1 MSLVAI
7 YGGSFDP
14 IHNGHLTVINAVTSM
29 ASPDEL
35 LIFPSKVSPNKT
47 SVIASDSDRLEMIN
61 LALSCINHG
70 NTLIKIDPFE
80 LTQPA
85 PSYTIRTIRH
95 LKNRYPAN
103 TQLALVIGYDNYQH
117 FHLWDDYEHL
127 LSLLTHLLIVNRP
140 GFEQRNAILETHY
153 HHKIKFITT
162 KEIPISS
169 SQIRQE
175 LSQRN
180 TISSHVPEAVRQ
192 YIDTQ
197 KLYQIK

>member
-1 MSLVAI
+1 MSLIAI

-14 IHNGHLTVINAVTSM
+14 IHNGHVTVINAITTI

-47 SVIASDSDRLEMIN
+47 SVIASDSDRIEMIN
-61 LALSCINHG
+61 LALSSINHG
-70 NTLIKIDPFE
+70 STLIKIDPFE

-95 LKNRYPAN
+95 LKNKYPEN

-117 FHLWDDYEHL
+117 FHLWDDYEQVLTL
-127 LSLLTHLLIVNRP
+127 LKQLLIVNRP
-140 GFEQRNAILETHY
+140 GFEQRNAILEAHH

-175 LSQRN
+175 LSQKN
-180 TISSHVPEAVRQ
+180 PISTHVPEAVRQ
-192 YIDTQ
+192 YIYTQ
-197 KLYQIK
+197 NLYQTQ